1 MNKLIFTTMKKFL
14 MCVPAVMLA
23 MLTSCGDDT
32 VLTAGAAED
41 AVTMNVM
48 WENPIDVR
56 SFEVGE
62 YMASEEK
69 VEVLTSLQNAKV
81 ITFKKKKDDW
91 GGYLVNV
98 SLTEEGKKHLYAG
111 EIMSLREDYL
121 DEIPEVKNGE
131 YPEYVTKALK
141 SVLDKEDSVDRMDAI
156 RHLKGEIK
164 YFSNEKQNKED
175 KSYYVNV
182 VCGKISVADV
192 KEIRC
197 TEEDAKNG
205 VGTAKVVFEYSD
217 VTPFGIVRGYKNGD
231 KQSEVLSFKRY
242 EDLGWVLA
250 SEL

>member
-41 AVTMNVM
+41 AVTMNVK

-56 SFEVGE
+56 GFQVGE
-62 YMASEEK
+62 YMASEED

-81 ITFKKKKDDW
+81 ITFKKKKDEW
-91 GGYLVNV
+91 GAYLVNV

-121 DEIPEVKNGE
+121 EEIPEVKKGE
-131 YPEYVTKALK
+131 HPEYVTKALK
-141 SVLDKEDSVDRMDAI
+141 TVLDQRDSLDRMDAI

-164 YFSNEKQNKED
+164 YYSNEKQNKED
-175 KSYYVNV
+175 KSYFVNV
-182 VCGKISVADV
+182 VCGKISVSDV

-217 VTPFGIVRGYKNGD
+217 VTPFGIVRGCKNGD
-231 KQSEVLSFKRY
+231 KKSEVLSFKRY

>member
-48 WENPIDVR
+48 WENPIDVQK
-56 SFEVGE
+56 FQVGE
-62 YMASEEK
+62 YMATEDE

-81 ITFKKKKDDW
+81 ITFKKKKDEW

-121 DEIPEVKNGE
+121 NEIPEVKNGE

-141 SVLDKEDSVDRMDAI
+141 ATLEAKDSVARMQAI
-156 RHLKGEIK
+156 NSLKGDIK
-164 YFSNEKQNKED
+164 YYSNEKKNKED
-175 KSYYVNV
+175 LSYFVNV
-182 VCGKISVADV
+182 ICGKISVAEV

-197 TEEDAKNG
+197 TEEEAKNG
-205 VGTAKVVFEYSD
+205 VGSAKVVFEYSD
-217 VTPFGIVRGYKNGD
+217 VTPFGIVRGCKNGD
-231 KQSEVLSFKRY
+231 KQTEVLSFKRY